1 MALEILTY
9 LFAGSGLGSMVLAAR
24 SVPSAPG
31 ALVRRRPLAWGSALL
46 VGGCAV
52 MALAAWSTHE
62 DVHYDDFGS
71 AMTLLAAIAG
81 GALVLLGLG
90 PFLALLLGVAGRRS
104 VLARDRARSVPAI
117 VATMSAT
124 ALAVTVVIVAAAA
137 TSQNRAGYRPEAR
150 PGALL
155 VHGFSAADAP
165 AALAAVR
172 RELPGVPVVE
182 TYRGIRPYSLHA
194 DGADLPER
202 YGAVTSGVIGDGAL
216 LRYLTGDPSTPYEE
230 NTAVVVT
237 PGDAEVAS
245 VTIEH
250 NLLGQDGDTAP
261 VVKQVPAVVV
271 RPSDPSVEEVF
282 LPVKVFRDLGQDLR
296 PDALIVDPSVH
307 STSETE
313 QRRLDRSLG
322 GVAQTY
328 VERGYRPPSDWRI
341 AVVAVVVAA
350 VVVALAGALVAAGG
364 ADAPSDAPSDA
375 RSWQAAARRAA
386 LAAAIGTAVGVAA
399 GCLAGLL
406 IAWPATTS
414 SAWEPPPRAGFAT
427 PWPWIAAL
435 AAGLP
440 VLAPVLT
447 AAVAA
452 PVLTVRARRS
462 ARR

>member
-1 MALEILTY
+1 MALEILTF
-9 LFAGSGLGSMVLAAR
+9 LFAVFGLGSMVLAAR

-31 ALVRRRPLAWGSALL
+31 ALVRRRCLVWGSALL
-46 VGGCAV
+46 VGGCV
-52 MALAAWSTHE
+52 IMALAAWSTHE

-71 AMTLLAAIAG
+71 AVTLLVATVG

-90 PFLALLLGVAGRRS
+90 PFLALLLGVAGRWS
-104 VLARDRARSVPAI
+104 VLARDRARTVPWI

-137 TSQNRAGYRPEAR
+137 TSQNRADYRPEAR

-155 VHGFSAADAP
+155 VRYFSEADAP

-172 RELPGVPVVE
+172 RELPGVPVVQ
-182 TYRGIRPYSLHA
+182 TYRHREIRPYSLHA
-194 DGADLPER
+194 DGADLPEQD
-202 YGAVTSGVIGDGAL
+202 GVVTSGVIGDGAL
-216 LRYLTGDPSTPYEE
+216 LRYLTADPSTPYKE

-237 PGDAEVAS
+237 TGDTEVAS
-245 VTIEH
+245 VTIEYS
-250 NLLGQDGDTAP
+250 LFGRDDDTAP
-261 VVKQVPAVVV
+261 VVEQVPAVVV
-271 RPSDPSVEEVF
+271 RPADPSVEEVF
-282 LPVKVFRDLGQDLR
+282 LPAKVFRDLGQDLR

-307 STSETE
+307 TTSETE

-328 VERGYRPPSDWRI
+328 VERGYQPPSDWRI
-341 AVVAVVVAA
+341 VVVAA

-364 ADAPSDAPSDA
+364 SGARPGTRSGA
-375 RSWQAAARRAA
+375 RSWRAAARRAA
-386 LAAAIGTAVGVAA
+386 LAAALGTVVGVAA

-406 IAWPATTS
+406 LAWPVTTS

-440 VLAPVLT
+440 VLA

-452 PVLTVRARRS
+452 PVFTARVRRS